1 MLELLHKGGW
11 ALWVIT
17 GCSIIALGI
26 TLERLLTLHK
36 ANVDS
41 DDLLDRVS
49 AKIEDNDVDGALAIC
64 AESPGPVADTLAIGL
79 RKLIFLERIGKKPEE
94 IEEGIVA
101 AMEDHSGHVVN
112 WLEQNLTTL
121 ATIASLAPILGMMGT
136 VVGMIRAFI
145 SSADAHTMTPDTVGR
160 GIGEALLCTAGGLIV
175 AALSTVE
182 YNYFTARVNRFVL
195 QVQAAGTQ
203 LVERVLD
210 SQMHLRRSSNGE
222 PAGDRA
228 VAAPPLA
235 ERRDKQFALGDA
247 VIAPPLPMAGRKAL

>member
-1 MLELLHKGGW
+1 MLDLLFKGGW

-17 GCSIIALGI
+17 GCSSIALGI

-36 ANVDS
+36 ADVDS

-49 AKIEDNDVDGALAIC
+49 QKLDVNEIEEALALC
-64 AESPGPVADTLAIGL
+64 ANTPGPVAETLAIGL
-79 RKLIFLERIGKKPEE
+79 RKLIFLERIGKSPEE

-101 AMEDHSGHVVN
+101 AMEDHGGHVVN
-112 WLEQNLTTL
+112 WLERNLTTL

-145 SSADAHTMTPDTVGR
+145 TSADANNMTPATVGK

-195 QVQAAGTQ
+195 QVQSAGTT

-210 SQMHLRRSSNGE
+210 SQMRLRRAPHHPVLVSGGDSAT
-222 PAGDRA
+222 PA
-228 VAAPPLA
+228 L
-235 ERRDKQFALGDA
+235 LGSPA
-247 VIAPPLPMAGRKAL
+247 